1 MGFDLETNSYALKND
16 IIITC
21 VSLKKNMTYGKEI
34 LNNER

>member
-21 VSLKKNMTYGKEI
+21 VSFEKKYDIWKRNIEQ
-34 LNNER
+34 

>member
-16 IIITC
+16 IINTC
-21 VSLKKNMTYGKEI
+21 VSFEKNMTIGKEV